1 MIMQTKKCPRC
12 GAEIPIEMSFCLH
25 CMERTDGV
33 LEIKRETAFNKKY
46 IIFALAVFA
55 VIATLI
61 FFLVMGKSEN
71 EKADFSVSESNIS
84 VITEDMTEEEMTV
97 PITSSSFDVE
107 ERIKEKILP
116 VIGEYQYSLDFKENS
131 CRVIYYPRGIS
142 QLSFIAE
149 YAENS
154 YTITISEDW
163 KRTTYYHKEYYLPEL
178 VNIFSSAILEY
189 DISHDMYENI
199 ENKFREY
206 YETNAVETFSEDN
219 FICTVEISPEN
230 PYIIVKA
237 ELT

>member
-1 MIMQTKKCPRC
+1 MIMQTKKCPKC

-33 LEIKRETAFNKKY
+33 LEIKRKTAFNKKY

-55 VIATLI
+55 VMITAI

-71 EKADFSVSESNIS
+71 EKADFSVSENPVS
-84 VITEDMTEEEMTV
+84 VITEVPKEENLFEENKI
-97 PITSSSFDVE
+97 PDIE

-178 VNIFSSAILEY
+178 VDIFSSAILEY

-206 YETNAVETFSEDN
+206 YETDSVETFSEDN

>member
-1 MIMQTKKCPRC
+1 MQTKKCPKC

-33 LEIKRETAFNKKY
+33 LEIKRKTAFNKKY

-55 VIATLI
+55 VMITAI

-71 EKADFSVSESNIS
+71 EKADFSVSENPVS
-84 VITEDMTEEEMTV
+84 VITEVTKEE
-97 PITSSSFDVE
+97 TSLFEENKIPDIE

-154 YTITISEDW
+154 YTITISED
-163 KRTTYYHKEYYLPEL
+163 
-178 VNIFSSAILEY
+178 
-189 DISHDMYENI
+189 
-199 ENKFREY
+199 
-206 YETNAVETFSEDN
+206 
-219 FICTVEISPEN
+219 
-230 PYIIVKA
+230 
-237 ELT
+237 

>member
-1 MIMQTKKCPRC
+1 MIMQTKKCPKC

-33 LEIKRETAFNKKY
+33 LEIKRKTAFNKKY

-55 VIATLI
+55 VMITAI

-71 EKADFSVSESNIS
+71 EKADFSVSENPVS
-84 VITEDMTEEEMTV
+84 VITEVPKEENLFEENKI
-97 PITSSSFDVE
+97 PDIE

-178 VNIFSSAILEY
+178 VDIFSSAILEY

-206 YETNAVETFSEDN
+206 YETDSVGTFSEDN

>member
-1 MIMQTKKCPRC
+1 MQTKKCPKC

-33 LEIKRETAFNKKY
+33 LEIKRKTAFNKKY

-55 VIATLI
+55 VMITAI

-71 EKADFSVSESNIS
+71 EKADFSVSENPVS
-84 VITEDMTEEEMTV
+84 VITEVPKEENLFEENKI
-97 PITSSSFDVE
+97 PDIE

-178 VNIFSSAILEY
+178 VDIFSSAILEY

-206 YETNAVETFSEDN
+206 YETDSVETFSEDN

>member
-1 MIMQTKKCPRC
+1 MQTKKCPKC

-33 LEIKRETAFNKKY
+33 LEIKRKTAFNKKY

-55 VIATLI
+55 VMITAI

-71 EKADFSVSESNIS
+71 EKADFSVSENPVS
-84 VITEDMTEEEMTV
+84 VVTEVTKEE
-97 PITSSSFDVE
+97 TSLFEENKIPDIE

-163 KRTTYYHKEYYLPEL
+163 NRTTYYHKEYYLPEL

-206 YETNAVETFSEDN
+206 YETDSVETFSEDN
-219 FICTVEISPEN
+219 FICTVEISSEN
-230 PYIIVKA
+230 PFIIVKA

>member
-1 MIMQTKKCPRC
+1 MIMQTKKCPKC

-33 LEIKRETAFNKKY
+33 LEIKRKTAFNKKY

-55 VIATLI
+55 VMITAI

-71 EKADFSVSESNIS
+71 EKADFSVSENPVS
-84 VITEDMTEEEMTV
+84 VITEVPKEENLFEENKI
-97 PITSSSFDVE
+97 PNIE

-131 CRVIYYPRGIS
+131 CRVIYYPGGIS

-163 KRTTYYHKEYYLPEL
+163 SRTTYYHKEYYLPEL

-206 YETNAVETFSEDN
+206 YETDSVETFSEDN
-219 FICTVEISPEN
+219 FICTVEISSEN
-230 PYIIVKA
+230 PFIIVKA

>member
-1 MIMQTKKCPRC
+1 MIMQTKKCPKC

-33 LEIKRETAFNKKY
+33 LEIKRKTAFNKKY
-46 IIFALAVFA
+46 IIFAFAVFA
-55 VIATLI
+55 VMITAI

-71 EKADFSVSESNIS
+71 EKADFSVSENPVS
-84 VITEDMTEEEMTV
+84 VITEVPKEENLFEENKI
-97 PITSSSFDVE
+97 PDIE

-178 VNIFSSAILEY
+178 VDIFSSAILEY

-206 YETNAVETFSEDN
+206 YETDAVETFSEDN

-230 PYIIVKA
+230 PFIIVKA

>member
-1 MIMQTKKCPRC
+1 MQTKKCPKC

-33 LEIKRETAFNKKY
+33 LEIKRKTAFNKKY

-55 VIATLI
+55 VMITAI

-71 EKADFSVSESNIS
+71 EKADFSVSENLIS
-84 VITEDMTEEEMTV
+84 VITEVPKEENLFEENKI
-97 PITSSSFDVE
+97 PNIE

-163 KRTTYYHKEYYLPEL
+163 SRTTYYHKEYYLPEL

-206 YETNAVETFSEDN
+206 YKTDAVETFSEDN

>member
-1 MIMQTKKCPRC
+1 MIMQTKKCPKC

-33 LEIKRETAFNKKY
+33 LEIKRKTAFNKKY

-55 VIATLI
+55 VMITAI
-61 FFLVMGKSEN
+61 FFLVIGKSEN
-71 EKADFSVSESNIS
+71 EKADFSVSENPIS
-84 VITEDMTEEEMTV
+84 VITEISKEENLFEENKI
-97 PITSSSFDVE
+97 PDIE

-116 VIGEYQYSLDFKENS
+116 VISEYQYSLDFKENS

-163 KRTTYYHKEYYLPEL
+163 NRTTYYHKEYYLPEL

-206 YETNAVETFSEDN
+206 YETDSVETFSEDN

>member
-1 MIMQTKKCPRC
+1 MQTKKCPKC

-33 LEIKRETAFNKKY
+33 LEIKRKTAFNKKY

-55 VIATLI
+55 VMITAI
-61 FFLVMGKSEN
+61 FFLVIGKSEN
-71 EKADFSVSESNIS
+71 EKADFSVSENLIS
-84 VITEDMTEEEMTV
+84 VITEVSKEENLFEENKI
-97 PITSSSFDVE
+97 PDIE

-116 VIGEYQYSLDFKENS
+116 VISEYQYSLDFKENS

-163 KRTTYYHKEYYLPEL
+163 NRTTYYHKEYYLPEL

-206 YETNAVETFSEDN
+206 YETDSVETFSEDN

-230 PYIIVKA
+230 PFIIVKA

>member
-1 MIMQTKKCPRC
+1 MIMQTKKCPKC

-33 LEIKRETAFNKKY
+33 LEIKRKTAFNKKY

-55 VIATLI
+55 VMITAI

-71 EKADFSVSESNIS
+71 EKADFSVLENPVS
-84 VITEDMTEEEMTV
+84 VITEVPKEENLFEENKI
-97 PITSSSFDVE
+97 PDIE

-116 VIGEYQYSLDFKENS
+116 VISEYQYSLDFKENS

-163 KRTTYYHKEYYLPEL
+163 NRTTYYHKEYYLPEL

-206 YETNAVETFSEDN
+206 YETDSVETFSEDN

>member
-1 MIMQTKKCPRC
+1 MQTKKCPKC

-33 LEIKRETAFNKKY
+33 LEIKRKTAFNKKY

-55 VIATLI
+55 VMITAI

-71 EKADFSVSESNIS
+71 EKADFSVLENPVS
-84 VITEDMTEEEMTV
+84 VITEVPKEENLFEENKI
-97 PITSSSFDVE
+97 PDIE

-116 VIGEYQYSLDFKENS
+116 VISEYQYSLDFKENS

-163 KRTTYYHKEYYLPEL
+163 NRTTYYHKEYYLPEL

-206 YETNAVETFSEDN
+206 YETDSVETFSEDN